1 MNLEKFGPKHVLK
14 HFLNICAIPHPSGHE
29 EKVCAY
35 IKDFAEKHNHKYFED
50 EAGNLLVYVD
60 ATPGYEDSEPFLI
73 QAHMDMVPAK
83 VETSNHDFPKDPI
96 SLKLVEDRYLYADG
110 TTLGADNAVGM
121 MYMLAL
127 MEDDS
132 VIHPPLEMLF
142 TVREEVGLTGIR
154 EVDFS
159 KISARRMM
167 NMDCGDPDT
176 MCVSTAGA
184 ACCLLKLPVCEV
196 PVVGELME
204 ISIEG
209 LLGGHGGLMID
220 SGRISAIVAMGRIMC
235 QMVKKVPFNIVYTKS
250 DRLSGIAPE
259 MKAVIAVK
267 EENISFAKEV
277 FEKIKFEI
285 CSEYENP
292 EKDLVITLDKYNG
305 EKYQEMLDDKSSERL
320 QRMLYMMP
328 FGVTKR
334 DWEEKETILCSNN
347 TIEVAFK
354 ENSVEMDMMVRA
366 PGDAVRDELVD
377 RIEILADLIGAELD
391 VTDRFAGWPYR
402 KDSDLQK
409 ICNEAYTELTGKIL
423 QVEKENACA
432 ETGIILGEIPDMD
445 IVAIAPL
452 SKGAH
457 TPYEYLDLES
467 VEPFWKLLNL
477 MLKKMC

>member
-1 MNLEKFGPKHVLK
+1 MNLEKFGPKHVLQ
-14 HFLNICAIPHPSGHE
+14 HFLNICEIPHPSGHE
-29 EKVCAY
+29 EKVCEY
-35 IKDFAEKHNHKYFED
+35 IKNFAKSHGHRYFED
-50 EAGNLLVYVD
+50 ESGNLIVYVD
-60 ATPGYEDSEPFLI
+60 ASPGHEDAKPFLM

-83 VETSNHDFPKDPI
+83 IETSNHDFLKDPI
-96 SLKLVEDRYLYADG
+96 RLKLVEDRYLYADG

-121 MYMLAL
+121 MNMLAL

-142 TVREEVGLTGIR
+142 TVREEVGLAGIR

-159 KISARRMM
+159 KINARRMM

-184 ACCLLKLPVCEV
+184 ACCLLKLPVCKV
-196 PVVGELME
+196 PVTGELME
-204 ISIEG
+204 ISIGG
-209 LLGGHGGLMID
+209 LLGGHGGLRID
-220 SGRISAIVAMGRIMC
+220 CGRLSAILTMGRVMC
-235 QMVKKVPFNIVYTKS
+235 RMAKKVSFHIVYTKS

-259 MKAVIAVK
+259 MKAVIALNAEDVGL
-267 EENISFAKEV
+267 AKEA
-277 FEKIKFEI
+277 FEKVKSEI

-292 EKDLVITLDKYNG
+292 EKDMFMTLDQYQG
-305 EKYQEMLDDKSSERL
+305 ETYSEMLDEKSSEHL
-320 QRMLYMMP
+320 WKMLYLMP

-347 TIEVAFK
+347 TVEVAFK
-354 ENSVEMDMMVRA
+354 ESSVEMDMMVRA

-377 RIEILADLIGAELD
+377 RIELLAELIGAELD
-391 VTDRFAGWPYR
+391 VTDRFAGWPYH
-402 KDSDLQK
+402 KDSAMQK
-409 ICNEAYTELTGKIL
+409 ICNEAYTELTGKTL
-423 QVEKENACA
+423 QIEKENACA

-445 IVAIAPL
+445 IIGIAPL

-467 VEPFWKLLNL
+467 VEPFWQFLTL

>member
-1 MNLEKFGPKHVLK
+1 
-14 HFLNICAIPHPSGHE
+14 
-29 EKVCAY
+29 
-35 IKDFAEKHNHKYFED
+35 
-50 EAGNLLVYVD
+50 
-60 ATPGYEDSEPFLI
+60 
-73 QAHMDMVPAK
+73 
-83 VETSNHDFPKDPI
+83 
-96 SLKLVEDRYLYADG
+96 
-110 TTLGADNAVGM
+110 
-121 MYMLAL
+121 
-127 MEDDS
+127 
-132 VIHPPLEMLF
+132 
-142 TVREEVGLTGIR
+142 
-154 EVDFS
+154 
-159 KISARRMM
+159 
-167 NMDCGDPDT
+167 
-176 MCVSTAGA
+176 
-184 ACCLLKLPVCEV
+184 
-196 PVVGELME
+196 
-204 ISIEG
+204 
-209 LLGGHGGLMID
+209 
-220 SGRISAIVAMGRIMC
+220 
-235 QMVKKVPFNIVYTKS
+235 
-250 DRLSGIAPE
+250 
-259 MKAVIAVK
+259 
-267 EENISFAKEV
+267 
-277 FEKIKFEI
+277 
-285 CSEYENP
+285 
-292 EKDLVITLDKYNG
+292 
-305 EKYQEMLDDKSSERL
+305 
-320 QRMLYMMP
+320 MMP